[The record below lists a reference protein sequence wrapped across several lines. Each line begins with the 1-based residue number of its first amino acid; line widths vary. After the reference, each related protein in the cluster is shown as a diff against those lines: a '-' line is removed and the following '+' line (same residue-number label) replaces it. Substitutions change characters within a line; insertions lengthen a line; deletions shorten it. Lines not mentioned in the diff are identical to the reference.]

1 MIFADTIVAIATP
14 PGMGAIG
21 IVRMSGD
28 QALSIAQQMFV
39 HPRGR
44 TQFESHQAYYGQITE
59 PSSGKALDQGLL
71 LYMRG
76 PHSYTGEDSIEFQCH
91 GGMLLLK
98 SVLECCLALGARQ
111 AEPGEFSQR
120 AFLNGKMD
128 LTQAEAVIDLIHGK
142 TRPLLSQAAVQ
153 LEGHLSSPIRALRAR
168 LLSVLVSIEANIDFP
183 DEVDPPDDAHVA
195 REIHAAVD
203 EVAQLLET
211 STAGRLWREGVKL
224 ALVGQP
230 NVGKSTLL
238 NSLLRY
244 ERAIVSAVP
253 GTTRDTVEDDYS
265 LRQIPI
271 RLVDTAGLRDTD
283 DVIETIGIQRS
294 REAMA
299 QADVVLLVADRERGF
314 GAYEL
319 DLLAQLVDKPCL
331 AILNKCDQPLLDA
344 LPDLGI
350 PVLAVSARDGIGI
363 EALEEQLYA
372 VITEG
377 ATLHHTVTINDRH
390 RQCLLRAQ
398 DAMQRVMVSLQ
409 QHMPGD
415 FLAIDLKDA
424 LAAFGDLL
432 GDSLSEEV
440 IHEIFHRFC
449 VGK

>member
-1 MIFADTIVAIATP
+1 
-14 PGMGAIG
+14 
-21 IVRMSGD
+21 
-28 QALSIAQQMFV
+28 
-39 HPRGR
+39 
-44 TQFESHQAYYGQITE
+44 
-59 PSSGKALDQGLL
+59 
-71 LYMRG
+71 
-76 PHSYTGEDSIEFQCH
+76 
-91 GGMLLLK
+91 
-98 SVLECCLALGARQ
+98 LALGARQ

-142 TRPLLSQAAVQ
+142 TRPLLSQAATQ
-153 LEGHLSSPIRALRAR
+153 LEGHLSSPIRILRGQ
-168 LLSVLVSIEANIDFP
+168 LLSLLVAIEANIDFP
-183 DEVDPPDDAHVA
+183 DEVDPPDEAWVEQ
-195 REIHAAVD
+195 EIHRAVTD
-203 EVAQLLET
+203 VQQLLDT

-238 NSLLRY
+238 NRLLRY

-271 RLVDTAGLRDTD
+271 RIVDTAGLRETD
-283 DVIETIGIQRS
+283 DLIETIGIQRS

-314 GAYEL
+314 GAYEQ
-319 DLLAQLVDKPCL
+319 DLLAQLADKPCL
-331 AILNKCDQPLLDA
+331 AILNKCEVPFAEA
-344 LPDLGI
+344 LPSLAV
-350 PVLAVSARDGIGI
+350 PALAVSARDGLGI
-363 EALEEQLYA
+363 EELEQQLYTL
-372 VITEG
+372 ITEG
-377 ATLHHTVTINDRH
+377 ASLHHTVTINDRH

-398 DAMQRVMVSLQ
+398 ESLQRVLLSLQ
-409 QHMPGD
+409 QQMPGD

-424 LAAFGDLL
+424 LRAFGDLL